1 MREEKLMSVIVA
13 PIVSEKSTRLAES
26 GEQFVLQVLKNA
38 TKKEIKAAVELL
50 FDVKVQTVN
59 TIQRAG
65 KSKRFGRN
73 IGRRQDTKKAYI
85 TLVPGQNL
93 DMEAATT
100 STAAGK
106 E

>member
-1 MREEKLMSVIVA
+1 MREERLMSVIVA
-13 PIVSEKSTRLAES
+13 PIVSEKSTRLAEGS
-26 GEQFVLQVLKNA
+26 EQFVLQVLKNA

-50 FDVKVQTVN
+50 FDVKVQAVN

-65 KSKRFGRN
+65 KSKRFGRH
-73 IGRRQDTKKAYI
+73 IGHRQDTKKAYI

-93 DMEAATT
+93 DMEAATA
-100 STAAGK
+100 SAALGK

>member
-50 FDVKVQTVN
+50 FDVKVQTCLLY
-59 TIQRAG
+59 T
-65 KSKRFGRN
+65 S
-73 IGRRQDTKKAYI
+73 D
-85 TLVPGQNL
+85 
-93 DMEAATT
+93 AAD
-100 STAAGK
+100 